1 MNFLSGEQLQ
11 IGPLTIPVLAALLI
25 GAAIAAGMGLF
36 FLLRRDKSQRRL
48 FFDTLSTGIVI
59 IFAGWK
65 LFPLFSSFHELIT
78 HPLTLLYTPGGSRGI
93 MFGTG
98 IGVLYI
104 ILVIL
109 TGKGKE
115 SRRLIRPFLVFSGI
129 FIILGSIFFGLSL
142 VSGKSIENKRAVSFL
157 ATTVEG
163 TDISLENLRGKTV
176 ILNFWATWCPPCRA
190 ELPTLISFAENLPGT
205 STVLIGIDAVSSE
218 KSLADVKR
226 FMNKNSIIY
235 PVIPDT
241 GGRIAAEYG
250 VTSLPTSVVISP
262 EGNILEKHIGVV
274 NYFWL
279 RSHLSTSVR
288 PR

>member
-1 MNFLSGEQLQ
+1 MNFRSGEQLQ

-142 VSGKSIENKRAVSFL
+142 VSGKSIENKRAASFL
-157 ATTVEG
+157 AQTVEG

-190 ELPTLISFAENLPGT
+190 ELPTLVSFAENLPGT

-218 KSLADVKR
+218 KSLTDVKR
-226 FMNKNSIIY
+226 FMNKNSIVY

-279 RSHLSTSVR
+279 RSHLSTSGR